1 MRLLLI
7 AACLFITNAFA
18 NGYIRVVGTGPTLEL
33 AKENA
38 FREAIMIRVGTVVVS
53 ERESTITDLKRDNI
67 SVYSAGYVN
76 DYKIIS
82 VVNNGSVVNV
92 TVNVLVADSK
102 LVNQRLNSGKTT
114 NTINGENA
122 AVSYKTFIDQKI
134 KADRLI
140 KTVLSS
146 YPSSAYIVEQSP
158 YQIGVDSFRNAV
170 LSVHY
175 KLKWNYDYIIAFNE
189 LMSLVE
195 DGKYGMFERAP
206 SNVIVM
212 GKNPKDYVLGEKKH
226 YKFTDVVLLDN
237 LKNSMTYGREAKL
250 KLSISD
256 NSLNNVVSQCFNI
269 NNTYFSVGEPRNLVI
284 YGNTKEEGVLQLRI
298 PIEYNSILQ
307 RASNIQVS
315 VVPFNQC

>member
-53 ERESTITDLKRDNI
+53 ERESTITDLKRDDI

-134 KADRLI
+134 KADILI

-212 GKNPKDYVLGEKKH
+212 GKNPKDFVIGEKKH

>member
-7 AACLFITNAFA
+7 AACLFVTNAFA
-18 NGYIRVVGTGPTLEL
+18 NNYIQVIGTGPTLES

-53 ERESTITDLKRDNI
+53 ERESTITELRRDDIN
-67 SVYSAGYVN
+67 VYSAGYVK

-82 VVNNGSVVNV
+82 VINNGSVVSI
-92 TVNVLVADSK
+92 TVDVLVADSK

-122 AVSYKTFIDQKI
+122 SVSYKTFIDQKV
-134 KADRLI
+134 KADKLI

-146 YPSSAYIVEQSP
+146 YPSNAYIVEQSP
-158 YQIGVDSFRNAV
+158 YQIGVDSFRNAILTV
-170 LSVHY
+170 QY
-175 KLKWNYDYIIAFNE
+175 KLKWNYDYINAFNE

-195 DGKYGMFERAP
+195 DGRYGMFERAP

-212 GKNPKDYVLGEKKH
+212 GKSPKDYVLGEKKH
-226 YKFTDVVLLDN
+226 YKFTDVILLDN

-256 NSLNNVVSQCFNI
+256 NSLNNLVSQCFNI
-269 NNTYFSVGEPRNLVI
+269 NNTYFSAGEPRSLVI

-298 PIEYNSILQ
+298 PIEYNNILQ

-315 VVPFNQC
+315 VVPLNQC

>member
-18 NGYIRVVGTGPTLEL
+18 NDYIRVVGTGPTLEL

-53 ERESTITDLKRDNI
+53 ERESTIIDLKRDDI
-67 SVYSAGYVN
+67 SVYSAGYVS

-82 VVNNGSVVNV
+82 VVNNGSVVKV

-134 KADRLI
+134 KADKLI

-146 YPSSAYIVEQSP
+146 YPGSAYIVEQSP

-175 KLKWNYDYIIAFNE
+175 KLKWNYDYIIAFKE
-189 LMSLVE
+189 LMSLIE
-195 DGKYGMFERAP
+195 DGKYGMLERAP
-206 SNVIVM
+206 SNVVVM
-212 GKNPKDYVLGEKKH
+212 GKNPKDFIIGEKKH
-226 YKFTDVVLLDN
+226 YKFTDVLLLDN
-237 LKNSMTYGREAKL
+237 LKNSMTHGREAKL

-256 NSLNNVVSQCFNI
+256 NSLNNVVSQCFNM

>member
-18 NGYIRVVGTGPTLEL
+18 TDYIRVVGQGPTTEL

-53 ERESTITDLKRDNI
+53 ERESTIAELKRDDI

-76 DYKIIS
+76 DYKIVS

-92 TVNVLVADSK
+92 TIDVLVADSK
-102 LVNQRLNSGKTT
+102 LVNQRLNSGSTT

-122 AVSYKTFIDQKI
+122 SVNYKTFIDQKN
-134 KADRLI
+134 KADKLI
-140 KTVLSS
+140 NTVLSS
-146 YPSSAYIVEQSP
+146 YPKSAYIIEQSP

-170 LSVHY
+170 LTVHY
-175 KLKWNYDYIIAFNE
+175 KLKWNYDYIVAFNE

-195 DGKYGMFERAP
+195 DGKYGMFEHAP
-206 SNVIVM
+206 SNVIIL

-226 YKFTDVVLLDN
+226 YKFTDVILLDR
-237 LKNSMTYGREAKL
+237 LKDSMTHGREAKL
-250 KLSISD
+250 KLSITD
-256 NSLNNVVSQCFNI
+256 TNLNNLIYQCFNV
-269 NNTYFSVGEPRNLVI
+269 NKTYFSVGDPRSIVL

-298 PIEYNSILQ
+298 PVEYNNILQ

-315 VVPFNQC
+315 IVPFNQC

>member
-7 AACLFITNAFA
+7 AACLFITNTFA
-18 NGYIRVVGTGPTLEL
+18 NTYIQVVGQGPSLEL

-53 ERESTITDLKRDNI
+53 ERESTITKLKRDDI

-82 VVNNGSVVNV
+82 VVNYGSIVKV
-92 TVNVLVADSK
+92 TVDVLVADSK
-102 LVNQRLNSGKTT
+102 LVNQRLNSGSTT
-114 NTINGENA
+114 STINGENA
-122 AVSYKTFIDQKI
+122 FVNYKTFIDQKN
-134 KADRLI
+134 KADKLM

-146 YPSSAYIVEQSP
+146 YPGSAYIVEQSP
-158 YQIGVDSFRNAV
+158 YQIGVDSFRSAI

-175 KLKWNYDYIIAFNE
+175 KLKWNYDYIISFNE

-195 DGKYGMFERAP
+195 DTKYGMFDRAP
-206 SNVIVM
+206 SNVIIL
-212 GKNPKDYVLGEKKH
+212 GKNPKDYILGEKKH
-226 YKFTDVVLLDN
+226 YRFTDVILLDR
-237 LKNSMTYGREAKL
+237 LKDSMTHGREAKL
-250 KLSISD
+250 KLSITD
-256 NSLNNVVSQCFNI
+256 NSLNNLVSQCFNI
-269 NNTYFSVGEPRNLVI
+269 NNTYFSVGDPRSIVL

-298 PIEYNSILQ
+298 PVEYNSILQ

>member
-1 MRLLLI
+1 
-7 AACLFITNAFA
+7 
-18 NGYIRVVGTGPTLEL
+18 
-33 AKENA
+33 
-38 FREAIMIRVGTVVVS
+38 
-53 ERESTITDLKRDNI
+53 
-67 SVYSAGYVN
+67 
-76 DYKIIS
+76 
-82 VVNNGSVVNV
+82 
-92 TVNVLVADSK
+92 
-102 LVNQRLNSGKTT
+102 
-114 NTINGENA
+114 
-122 AVSYKTFIDQKI
+122 
-134 KADRLI
+134 
-140 KTVLSS
+140 
-146 YPSSAYIVEQSP
+146 
-158 YQIGVDSFRNAV
+158 
-170 LSVHY
+170 
-175 KLKWNYDYIIAFNE
+175 
-189 LMSLVE
+189 MSLVE

-212 GKNPKDYVLGEKKH
+212 GKNPKDYILGEKKH

-284 YGNTKEEGVLQLRI
+284 YGNSKEEGVLQLRI

>member
-7 AACLFITNAFA
+7 AACLLITNAFA
-18 NGYIRVVGTGPTLEL
+18 NDYIQVVGTGPTLEL

-53 ERESTITDLKRDNI
+53 ERESTIIELKRDDI
-67 SVYSAGYVN
+67 SVYSAGYVK

-82 VVNNGSVVNV
+82 VVNNGSVVKVN
-92 TVNVLVADSK
+92 VNVLVADSK

-122 AVSYKTFIDQKI
+122 YTNYKTFIDQKV
-134 KADRLI
+134 KADKLI
-140 KTVLSS
+140 KTVMSS
-146 YPSSAYIVEQSP
+146 YPNSAYIVEQSP
-158 YQIGVDSFRNAV
+158 YQIGVDSFRNAI

-175 KLKWNYDYIIAFNE
+175 KLKWNYDYITSFNE

-195 DGKYGMFERAP
+195 DSKYGMFERAP
-206 SNVIVM
+206 SNVIIL
-212 GKNPKDYVLGEKKH
+212 GKNPKDFVLGEKKH
-226 YKFTDVVLLDN
+226 YKFTDVLLLDN
-237 LKNSMTYGREAKL
+237 LKDSMTHGREAKL
-250 KLSISD
+250 KLSITD
-256 NSLNNVVSQCFNI
+256 NNLNNLVSQCFNI
-269 NNTYFSVGEPRNLVI
+269 HNTYFSVGEPRSLVL

-315 VVPFNQC
+315 VVPLNQC

>member
-53 ERESTITDLKRDNI
+53 ERESTITDLKRDDI

-82 VVNNGSVVNV
+82 VVNNGSVVKV

-122 AVSYKTFIDQKI
+122 STSYKTFIDQKI

-212 GKNPKDYVLGEKKH
+212 GKNPKDFILGDKKH

>member
-7 AACLFITNAFA
+7 AACLIITNVFA
-18 NGYIRVVGTGPTLEL
+18 NDYIQVVGTGPTLEL

-53 ERESTITDLKRDNI
+53 ERESTITELKRDDI
-67 SVYSAGYVN
+67 SIYSAGYVN

-82 VVNNGSVVNV
+82 VVNNGSVVKV

-114 NTINGENA
+114 SAINGENA
-122 AVSYKTFIDQKI
+122 STSYKTFIDQKI
-134 KADRLI
+134 KADRLT
-140 KTVLSS
+140 KSVLSS
-146 YPSSAYIVEQSP
+146 YPSNAYIVEQSP
-158 YQIGVDSFRNAV
+158 YQIGVDSFRNAI

-175 KLKWNYDYIIAFNE
+175 KLKWNYDYIVAFNE

-195 DGKYGMFERAP
+195 DGKYGMFDRAP
-206 SNVIVM
+206 SNVIIM
-212 GKNPKDYVLGEKKH
+212 AKNPKDFVLGEKKH
-226 YKFTDVVLLDN
+226 YKFTDIILLDN

-256 NSLNNVVSQCFNI
+256 NSLNNLVSRCFNI
-269 NNTYFSVGEPRNLVI
+269 NNTYFSTGDPRSLVI

-298 PIEYNSILQ
+298 PIEYNNILQ

>member
-1 MRLLLI
+1 MKLLLI
-7 AACLFITNAFA
+7 AACLIITNVFA
-18 NGYIRVVGTGPTLEL
+18 NDYIQVVGTGPTLEL

-53 ERESTITDLKRDNI
+53 ERESTITDLKRDDI

-82 VVNNGSVVNV
+82 VVNNGSVVKV
-92 TVNVLVADSK
+92 TVDVLVADSK

-114 NTINGENA
+114 NNINGDNA
-122 AVSYKTFIDQKI
+122 SVSYKTFIDQKI
-134 KADRLI
+134 KADKLI
-140 KTVLSS
+140 KTVMSS
-146 YPSSAYIVEQSP
+146 YPTNAYIIEQSP
-158 YQIGVDSFRNAV
+158 YQIGVDSFRNAI

-175 KLKWNYDYIIAFNE
+175 KLKWNYSYITSFNE

-195 DGKYGMFERAP
+195 DSKYGMFERAP
-206 SNVIVM
+206 SNVIIM
-212 GKNPKDYVLGEKKH
+212 GKNPKDFVLGDKKH
-226 YKFTDVVLLDN
+226 YKFTDVILLNN
-237 LKNSMTYGREAKL
+237 LKDSMTSGREAKL

-256 NSLNNVVSQCFNI
+256 NSLNNLVSQCFNI
-269 NNTYFSVGEPRNLVI
+269 NNTYFSVGEPRSLVL

-298 PIEYNSILQ
+298 PVEYNNILQ

>member
-7 AACLFITNAFA
+7 AACLIFTNAFA
-18 NGYIRVVGTGPTLEL
+18 NDYLRVVGTGYTLEL

-53 ERESTITDLKRDNI
+53 ERESTITELKRDDI
-67 SVYSAGYVN
+67 SVYSAGYVK

-82 VVNNGSVVNV
+82 VVNNGSIVKA
-92 TVNVLVADSK
+92 TVDVLVADSK
-102 LVNQRLNSGKTT
+102 LVNQRLNSGSTT

-122 AVSYKTFIDQKI
+122 FTNYKTFIDQKI
-134 KADRLI
+134 KADKLI
-140 KTVLSS
+140 KTVMSS

-158 YQIGVDSFRNAV
+158 YQIGVDSFRNAI

-175 KLKWNYDYIIAFNE
+175 KLKWNYDYITSFNE

-195 DGKYGMFERAP
+195 DSRYGMFERAP
-206 SNVIVM
+206 SNVIIL
-212 GKNPKDYVLGEKKH
+212 GKNPKDYVLGEKKQ
-226 YKFTDVVLLDN
+226 YKFTDVLLLDN
-237 LKNSMTYGREAKL
+237 LKDSMTHGREAKL
-250 KLSISD
+250 KLSITD
-256 NSLNNVVSQCFNI
+256 NSLNNLVSQCFNI

-298 PIEYNSILQ
+298 PVEYNNILQ

-315 VVPFNQC
+315 VVPLNQC

>member
-7 AACLFITNAFA
+7 AVCLFITNAFA
-18 NGYIRVVGTGPTLEL
+18 NDYVQVVGTGPTLEL

-53 ERESTITDLKRDNI
+53 ERESTITDLKRDDI
-67 SVYSAGYVN
+67 SVYSAGYIK

-82 VVNNGSVVNV
+82 AVNTGFGVKV

-102 LVNQRLNSGKTT
+102 LVNQRLNSGKTI

-122 AVSYKTFIDQKI
+122 YVSYKTFIDQKI
-134 KADRLI
+134 KADKLI

-146 YPSSAYIVEQSP
+146 YPTNAYIIEQSP
-158 YQIGVDSFRNAV
+158 YQIGVDSFRNAI

-175 KLKWNYDYIIAFNE
+175 KLKWNYDYIVAFNE

-195 DGKYGMFERAP
+195 DSKYGMFERAP
-206 SNVIVM
+206 SNVIVV
-212 GKNPKDYVLGEKKH
+212 GKNPKDFVLGEKKH
-226 YKFTDVVLLDN
+226 YKFTDVMLLDN
-237 LKNSMTYGREAKL
+237 LKDSMTYGREAKL

-256 NSLNNVVSQCFNI
+256 NSLNNLVSQCFNI
-269 NNTYFSVGEPRNLVI
+269 NNTYFATGEPRSLVI
-284 YGNTKEEGVLQLRI
+284 YGNTKEEGVLQIRI
-298 PIEYNSILQ
+298 PIEYNNIIQ

-315 VVPFNQC
+315 VVPLNQC

>member
-7 AACLFITNAFA
+7 AACLFVTNAFA
-18 NGYIRVVGTGPTLEL
+18 NNYIQVIGTGPTLES

-53 ERESTITDLKRDNI
+53 ERESTIAELKRDDI
-67 SVYSAGYVN
+67 SVYSAGYVK

-82 VVNNGSVVNV
+82 VVNNGSVVKVN
-92 TVNVLVADSK
+92 VNVLVADSK

-122 AVSYKTFIDQKI
+122 YTNYKTFIDQKI
-134 KADRLI
+134 KSDKLI
-140 KTVLSS
+140 KTVMSS
-146 YPSSAYIVEQSP
+146 YPNSAYVVEQSP
-158 YQIGVDSFRNAV
+158 YQIGVDSFRNAI

-175 KLKWNYDYIIAFNE
+175 KLKWNYDYITSFNE

-195 DGKYGMFERAP
+195 DSRYGMFERAP
-206 SNVIVM
+206 SNVIIL
-212 GKNPKDYVLGEKKH
+212 GKNPKDFVLGEKKH
-226 YKFTDVVLLDN
+226 YKFTDVILLDS
-237 LKNSMTYGREAKL
+237 LKNSMTHGREAKL
-250 KLSISD
+250 KLSITD
-256 NSLNNVVSQCFNI
+256 NSLNNLVSQCFNI
-269 NNTYFSVGEPRNLVI
+269 NNTYFSVGEPRSLVL

-298 PIEYNSILQ
+298 PIEYNNILQ

>member
-53 ERESTITDLKRDNI
+53 ERESTITDLKRDDI

-82 VVNNGSVVNV
+82 VVNNGSIVKV

-122 AVSYKTFIDQKI
+122 STSYKTFIDQKI

-212 GKNPKDYVLGEKKH
+212 GKNPKDFILGDKKH

>member
-7 AACLFITNAFA
+7 AACLIFTNAFA
-18 NGYIRVVGTGPTLEL
+18 NDYLRVVGTGYTLEL

-53 ERESTITDLKRDNI
+53 ERESTITELKRDDI
-67 SVYSAGYVN
+67 SVYSAGYVK

-82 VVNNGSVVNV
+82 VVNNGSIVKA
-92 TVNVLVADSK
+92 TVDVLVADSK
-102 LVNQRLNSGKTT
+102 LVNQRLNSGSTT

-122 AVSYKTFIDQKI
+122 FTNYKTFIDQKI
-134 KADRLI
+134 KADKLI
-140 KTVLSS
+140 KTVMSS

-158 YQIGVDSFRNAV
+158 YQIGVDSFRNAI

-175 KLKWNYDYIIAFNE
+175 KLKWNYDYITSFNE

-195 DGKYGMFERAP
+195 DSRYGMFERAP
-206 SNVIVM
+206 SNVIIL
-212 GKNPKDYVLGEKKH
+212 GKNPKDYVLGEKKQ
-226 YKFTDVVLLDN
+226 YKFTDVLLLDN
-237 LKNSMTYGREAKL
+237 LKDSMTHGREAKL
-250 KLSISD
+250 KLSITD
-256 NSLNNVVSQCFNI
+256 NSLNNLVSQCFNI

-284 YGNTKEEGVLQLRI
+284 YGNTKEEGVLQIRI
-298 PIEYNSILQ
+298 PVEYNSILQ

-315 VVPFNQC
+315 VVPLNQC

>member
-1 MRLLLI
+1 MRLLLV
-7 AACLFITNAFA
+7 AACLLITNAFA
-18 NGYIRVVGTGPTLEL
+18 NDYIQVIGQGPSLEL

-38 FREAIMIRVGTVVVS
+38 FREAIMIRAGTVVVS
-53 ERESTITDLKRDNI
+53 ERESTITDLKRDDI
-67 SVYSAGYVN
+67 SVYSAGYIK

-82 VVNNGSVVNV
+82 AVNNGSVVKV

-102 LVNQRLNSGKTT
+102 LVNQRLNSGSTI

-122 AVSYKTFIDQKI
+122 SVNYKTFIDQKV

-140 KTVLSS
+140 KTVTSS
-146 YPSSAYIVEQSP
+146 YPSSAYIIEQSP
-158 YQIGVDSFRNAV
+158 YQIGVDSFRNAI

-195 DGKYGMFERAP
+195 DTKYGMFDRAP
-206 SNVIVM
+206 SNIIVI
-212 GKNPKDYVLGEKKH
+212 GKNPKNYVLGEKKH
-226 YKFTDVVLLDN
+226 YKFTDVLLLDN
-237 LKNSMTYGREAKL
+237 LKDSMTYGREAKL
-250 KLSISD
+250 KLSITD
-256 NSLNNVVSQCFNI
+256 NSLNNLVSQCFNI
-269 NNTYFSVGEPRNLVI
+269 NNTYFSVGNPRSLVI

-298 PIEYNSILQ
+298 PVEYNSILQ

>member
-7 AACLFITNAFA
+7 AACLFFTNAFA
-18 NGYIRVVGTGPTLEL
+18 SDYIRVVGHGPTVEA

-38 FREAIMIRVGTVVVS
+38 FREAIMICVGTVVLS
-53 ERESTITDLKRDNI
+53 ERESTINNLKRDDI

-82 VVNNGSVVNV
+82 VEKHTA
-92 TVNVLVADSK
+92 TVKITVDVLVADSK
-102 LVNQRLNSGKTT
+102 LVNQRLNSGTT
-114 NTINGENA
+114 INTINGDNA
-122 AVSYKTFIDQKI
+122 FTNYKTFIDQKL

-146 YPSSAYIVEQSP
+146 YPNNAYIVEQSP

-175 KLKWNYDYIIAFNE
+175 KLKWNYNYITAFNE

-195 DGKYGMFERAP
+195 DSKYGMLEHAP
-206 SNVIVM
+206 SNVIIL
-212 GKNPKDYVLGEKKH
+212 GKNPKDFVLGEKKH
-226 YKFTDVVLLDN
+226 YKFSDILLLDRI
-237 LKNSMTYGREAKL
+237 KDSMTYGREVKL

-256 NSLNNVVSQCFNI
+256 TNFNNLISQCFNV
-269 NNTYFSVGEPRNLVI
+269 NKTYFSVGNPRSLVL

-298 PIEYNSILQ
+298 PVEYNNVIQ

-315 VVPFNQC
+315 VVPYNQC

>member
-1 MRLLLI
+1 MRLLLL
-7 AACLFITNAFA
+7 AACLFITNVFA
-18 NGYIRVVGTGPTLEL
+18 NDYIQVVGQGPTLEA

-38 FREAIMIRVGTVVVS
+38 FREAIMIRAGTVVVS
-53 ERESTITDLKRDNI
+53 ERESTIAELKRDDI
-67 SVYSAGYVN
+67 SVYSAGYVK

-82 VVNNGSVVNV
+82 VVNSGSVVKVN
-92 TVNVLVADSK
+92 VNVLVADSK

-122 AVSYKTFIDQKI
+122 YTNYKTFIDQKI

-140 KTVLSS
+140 KTVMSS
-146 YPSSAYIVEQSP
+146 YPNSAYIIEQSP
-158 YQIGVDSFRNAV
+158 YQIGVDSFRNAI

-175 KLKWNYDYIIAFNE
+175 KLKWNYDYITSFNE

-195 DGKYGMFERAP
+195 DSKYGMFERAP
-206 SNVIVM
+206 SNVIIL
-212 GKNPKDYVLGEKKH
+212 GKNPKDFVLGEKKH
-226 YKFTDVVLLDN
+226 YKFTDVILLDS
-237 LKNSMTYGREAKL
+237 LKNSMTHGREAKL
-250 KLSISD
+250 KLSITD
-256 NSLNNVVSQCFNI
+256 NSLNNLVSQCFNI
-269 NNTYFSVGEPRNLVI
+269 NNTYFSVGEPRSLVL

-298 PIEYNSILQ
+298 PIEYNNILQ

>member
-7 AACLFITNAFA
+7 AACLFITHAFA
-18 NGYIRVVGTGPTLEL
+18 NDYIHVVGTGSTLEL

-53 ERESTITDLKRDNI
+53 ERESTIAELKRDDI
-67 SVYSAGYVN
+67 SVYSAGYVK

-82 VVNNGSVVNV
+82 VVNNGSGVKVSI
-92 TVNVLVADSK
+92 NVLVADSK

-122 AVSYKTFIDQKI
+122 YTNYKTFIDQKV
-134 KADRLI
+134 KADKLI
-140 KTVLSS
+140 KIVMSS
-146 YPSSAYIVEQSP
+146 YPNSAYIVEQSP
-158 YQIGVDSFRNAV
+158 YQIGVDSFRNAI

-175 KLKWNYDYIIAFNE
+175 KLKWNYDYITSFNE

-195 DGKYGMFERAP
+195 DSKYSMFERAP
-206 SNVIVM
+206 SNVIIL
-212 GKNPKDYVLGEKKH
+212 GKNPKDFVLGEKKH
-226 YKFTDVVLLDN
+226 YKFTDILLLDN
-237 LKNSMTYGREAKL
+237 LKDSMTHGREAKL
-250 KLSISD
+250 KLSITD
-256 NSLNNVVSQCFNI
+256 NNLNNLVSQCFNI
-269 NNTYFSVGEPRNLVI
+269 NNTYFSVGEPRSLVL

-315 VVPFNQC
+315 VVPLNQC

>member
-53 ERESTITDLKRDNI
+53 ERESTITDLKRDDI

-82 VVNNGSVVNV
+82 VVNNGSIVKV

-122 AVSYKTFIDQKI
+122 STSYKTFIDQKI
-134 KADRLI
+134 KADKLI

-212 GKNPKDYVLGEKKH
+212 GKNPKDFVIGEKKH

>member
-7 AACLFITNAFA
+7 AACLLITNAFA
-18 NGYIRVVGTGPTLEL
+18 NDYIQVVGTGPTLEL

-38 FREAIMIRVGTVVVS
+38 FREAIMIRVGTVIVS
-53 ERESTITDLKRDNI
+53 ERESTIIELKRDDI
-67 SVYSAGYVN
+67 SVYSAGYVK

-82 VVNNGSVVNV
+82 VVNNGSVVKVN
-92 TVNVLVADSK
+92 VNVLVADSK

-122 AVSYKTFIDQKI
+122 YTNYKTFIDQKV
-134 KADRLI
+134 KADKLI
-140 KTVLSS
+140 KTVMSS
-146 YPSSAYIVEQSP
+146 YPNSAYIVEQSP
-158 YQIGVDSFRNAV
+158 YQIGVDSFRNAI

-175 KLKWNYDYIIAFNE
+175 KLKWNYDYITSFNE

-195 DGKYGMFERAP
+195 DSKYGMFERAP
-206 SNVIVM
+206 SNVIIL
-212 GKNPKDYVLGEKKH
+212 GKNPKDFVLGEKKH
-226 YKFTDVVLLDN
+226 YKFTDVLLLDN
-237 LKNSMTYGREAKL
+237 LKDSMTHGREAKL
-250 KLSISD
+250 KLSITD
-256 NSLNNVVSQCFNI
+256 NNLNNLVSQCFNI
-269 NNTYFSVGEPRNLVI
+269 NNTYFSVGEPRSLVL

-315 VVPFNQC
+315 VVPLNQC

>member
-7 AACLFITNAFA
+7 AACLFITNVFA
-18 NGYIRVVGTGPTLEL
+18 NTYIQVVGEGPTLEL

-53 ERESTITDLKRDNI
+53 ERESTIAELRRDDI
-67 SVYSAGYVN
+67 SVYSAGYVK

-82 VVNNGSVVNV
+82 AINNGSVVKV

-114 NTINGENA
+114 SIINGENA
-122 AVSYKTFIDQKI
+122 SVSYKTFIEQKI
-134 KADRLI
+134 KADKLI

-146 YPSSAYIVEQSP
+146 YPSSAYIIEQSP
-158 YQIGVDSFRNAV
+158 YQIGVDSFRNAI

-175 KLKWNYDYIIAFNE
+175 KLKWNYDYITSFNE

-195 DGKYGMFERAP
+195 DSKYGMFENSP
-206 SNVIVM
+206 SNVIILA
-212 GKNPKDYVLGEKKH
+212 KNPKDYVLGEKKH
-226 YKFTDVVLLDN
+226 YKFTDVILLDN
-237 LKNSMTYGREAKL
+237 LKDSMTSGREAKI

-256 NSLNNVVSQCFNI
+256 TNLNNLVSQCFNV
-269 NNTYFSVGEPRNLVI
+269 NKT
-284 YGNTKEEGVLQLRI
+284 
-298 PIEYNSILQ
+298 ILFCTT
-307 RASNIQVS
+307 S
-315 VVPFNQC
+315 

>member
-18 NGYIRVVGTGPTLEL
+18 NDYIQVVGTGPTLEL

-38 FREAIMIRVGTVVVS
+38 FREAIMIRIGTVVVS
-53 ERESTITDLKRDNI
+53 ERESTITDLKRDDI

-82 VVNNGSVVNV
+82 VVNNGSVVKV
-92 TVNVLVADSK
+92 TVDVLVADSK
-102 LVNQRLNSGKTT
+102 LVNQRLNSGKTIS
-114 NTINGENA
+114 TINGENA
-122 AVSYKTFIDQKI
+122 SASYKTFIDQKI

-140 KTVLSS
+140 KIVMLS
-146 YPSSAYIVEQSP
+146 YPTNAYIVEQSP
-158 YQIGVDSFRNAV
+158 YQIGIDSFRNAI

-175 KLKWNYDYIIAFNE
+175 KLKWNYDYITSFNE

-195 DGKYGMFERAP
+195 DAKYGMFESAP

-212 GKNPKDYVLGEKKH
+212 SKNPKDFVIGGKKH

-237 LKNSMTYGREAKL
+237 LKDSMTHGREAKL

-256 NSLNNVVSQCFNI
+256 NSLNNLVSQCFNV
-269 NNTYFSVGEPRNLVI
+269 NNTYFSVGEPRNLI
-284 YGNTKEEGVLQLRI
+284 LYGNIKEEGILQIRI

>member
-7 AACLFITNAFA
+7 AACLLITNAFA
-18 NGYIRVVGTGPTLEL
+18 NDYIQVVGTGPTLEL

-53 ERESTITDLKRDNI
+53 ERESTIIELKRDDI
-67 SVYSAGYVN
+67 SVYSAGYVK

-82 VVNNGSVVNV
+82 VVNNGSVVKVN
-92 TVNVLVADSK
+92 VNVLVADSK

-122 AVSYKTFIDQKI
+122 FTNYKTFIDQKI
-134 KADRLI
+134 KADKLI
-140 KTVLSS
+140 KTVMSS

-158 YQIGVDSFRNAV
+158 YQIGVDSFRNAI

-175 KLKWNYDYIIAFNE
+175 KLKWNYDYITSFNE

-195 DGKYGMFERAP
+195 DSRYGMFERAP
-206 SNVIVM
+206 SNVIIL
-212 GKNPKDYVLGEKKH
+212 GKNPKDYVLGEKKQ
-226 YKFTDVVLLDN
+226 YKFTDVLLLDN
-237 LKNSMTYGREAKL
+237 LKDSMTHGREAKL
-250 KLSISD
+250 KLSITD
-256 NSLNNVVSQCFNI
+256 NSLNNLVSQCFNI

-298 PIEYNSILQ
+298 PVEYNNILQ

-315 VVPFNQC
+315 VVPLNQC

>member
-1 MRLLLI
+1 MKLLLI
-7 AACLFITNAFA
+7 AACLFITNVFA
-18 NGYIRVVGTGPTLEL
+18 NDYIQVVGTGPTLEL

-53 ERESTITDLKRDNI
+53 ERESTINELKRDDI

-82 VVNNGSVVNV
+82 VVNNGSTVKV

-122 AVSYKTFIDQKI
+122 AVNFKSFIDQKN
-134 KADRLI
+134 KADKLI
-140 KTVLSS
+140 KTVMSS
-146 YPSSAYIVEQSP
+146 YPTNAYIVEQEP
-158 YQIGVDSFRNAV
+158 YQIGVDSFRNAI
-170 LSVHY
+170 LSIRY
-175 KLKWNYDYIIAFNE
+175 RLKWNYDYITSFNE

-195 DGKYGMFERAP
+195 DSKYGMFERAP
-206 SNVIVM
+206 SNVIIM
-212 GKNPKDYVLGEKKH
+212 AKNPKDFILGEKKH
-226 YKFTDVVLLDN
+226 YKFTDVLLLDR
-237 LKNSMTYGREAKL
+237 LKDAMTDGRGAKL

-256 NSLNNVVSQCFNI
+256 TNLNSLVSQCFNI

-298 PIEYNSILQ
+298 PIEYNNILQ

>member
-18 NGYIRVVGTGPTLEL
+18 NDYIRVVGTGPTLEL

-53 ERESTITDLKRDNI
+53 ERESTITYLKRDDI
-67 SVYSAGYVN
+67 SVYSAGYVS

-82 VVNNGSVVNV
+82 VVNNGSVVKV

-134 KADRLI
+134 KADKLI

-146 YPSSAYIVEQSP
+146 YPSSAYVVEQSP

-175 KLKWNYDYIIAFNE
+175 KLKWNYDYIIAFKE

-195 DGKYGMFERAP
+195 DGKYGMLEHAP
-206 SNVIVM
+206 SNVVVM
-212 GKNPKDYVLGEKKH
+212 GKNPKDFIIGEKKH
-226 YKFTDVVLLDN
+226 YKFTDVLLLDN
-237 LKNSMTYGREAKL
+237 LKNSMTHGREAKL

-256 NSLNNVVSQCFNI
+256 NSLNNVVSQCFNM